1 MKKLFFALFLPS
13 LSLGLTV
20 AALSAEPGNVR
31 INFVQPEKF
40 TDFRIEGRQENVSAG
55 IFRDQ
60 VSSYL
65 SAAVA
70 KRFPGDTLNLT
81 FTDIDLAGRIDFSK
95 TRRLSNVRIDRNVA
109 SPLRLYF
116 NYSLTD
122 SRGRVLTSGSKT
134 LVDTDYL
141 YRYNYYP
148 DQTKTRTLFYET
160 ATLNRWI
167 DTLNPSDF
175 KVTTAK

>member
-1 MKKLFFALFLPS
+1 MHARKNLHVRSLSSLLDLSLQARSAGIYSQKRVSYKCMKRLPS
-13 LSLGLTV
+13 ALLLPLLSLGLM
-20 AALSAEPGNVR
+20 ASLSAEPGNVR

-40 TDFRIEGRQENVSAG
+40 SDFRIKGRQENVSAD

-95 TRRLSNVRIDRNVA
+95 TRRLSNIPID
-109 SPLRLYF
+109 
-116 NYSLTD
+116 
-122 SRGRVLTSGSKT
+122 
-134 LVDTDYL
+134 
-141 YRYNYYP
+141 
-148 DQTKTRTLFYET
+148 
-160 ATLNRWI
+160 
-167 DTLNPSDF
+167 
-175 KVTTAK
+175 